1 MKSIVIIG
9 GGFTGTLTAINLAR
23 FSPISIDITIISD
36 TWGACRGVAYNTRN
50 GSHLLNVV
58 ARNMS
63 ALADQ
68 PNHFVEWLATRSEYL
83 DVPAAALRETFA
95 PRRVYGD
102 YLNNLFQWCAGT
114 IAAGKNIRMGIIQE
128 QASDLALEGE
138 GARITLRD
146 GRTLRADK
154 VVLAV
159 GNQAPAPFRVRGLD
173 AHSAKY
179 IGNPWQGWEKR
190 LPSADQDLLLI
201 GTGLT
206 MVDTFLTLRDM
217 GWRGKI
223 LAVSRNGLLPLSH
236 YKGFDYPDPL
246 AEEKGV
252 ISLRRLFALCKRQCR
267 AALARGLNPAI
278 VVDKLRPHTQRIWQG
293 FSLAEKKR
301 FNRHFRT
308 RWNVVRH
315 RIAPEIHQQLR
326 AAMAAGRLEVI
337 KGRLR
342 EVREAADQMRVL
354 VAGAGG
360 ERWLAA
366 GAVIN
371 CTGPQESY
379 VPATTSLFQS
389 LFAQGIIQPDEMNMG
404 SKAAD
409 FSVVDAQGKSSQ
421 TVFAL
426 GALLK
431 GTLWETVAV
440 PELRSQT
447 FRLAESII
455 GQLTEN
461 TGAKS
466 ALAEITAEVLEYSI

>member
-1 MKSIVIIG
+1 
-9 GGFTGTLTAINLAR
+9 
-23 FSPISIDITIISD
+23 
-36 TWGACRGVAYNTRN
+36 
-50 GSHLLNVV
+50 
-58 ARNMS
+58 
-63 ALADQ
+63 
-68 PNHFVEWLATRSEYL
+68 
-83 DVPAAALRETFA
+83 
-95 PRRVYGD
+95 
-102 YLNNLFQWCAGT
+102 
-114 IAAGKNIRMGIIQE
+114 
-128 QASDLALEGE
+128 
-138 GARITLRD
+138 
-146 GRTLRADK
+146 
-154 VVLAV
+154 
-159 GNQAPAPFRVRGLD
+159 
-173 AHSAKY
+173 
-179 IGNPWQGWEKR
+179 
-190 LPSADQDLLLI
+190 
-201 GTGLT
+201 
-206 MVDTFLTLRDM
+206 
-217 GWRGKI
+217 
-223 LAVSRNGLLPLSH
+223 
-236 YKGFDYPDPL
+236 
-246 AEEKGV
+246 
-252 ISLRRLFALCKRQCR
+252 
-267 AALARGLNPAI
+267 
-278 VVDKLRPHTQRIWQG
+278 
-293 FSLAEKKR
+293 
-301 FNRHFRT
+301 
-308 RWNVVRH
+308 
-315 RIAPEIHQQLR
+315 
-326 AAMAAGRLEVI
+326 VI